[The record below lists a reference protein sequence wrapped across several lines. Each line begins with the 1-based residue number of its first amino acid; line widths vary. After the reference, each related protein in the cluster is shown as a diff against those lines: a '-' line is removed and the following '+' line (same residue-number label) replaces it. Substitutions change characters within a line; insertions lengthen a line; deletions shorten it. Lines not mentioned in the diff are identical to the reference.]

1 MFDCFQFLV
10 NFLLLDDFFDIE
22 ERLNQLLSNR
32 LFLDSLLETKSEL
45 GTCTLQSMFW
55 TTRQLLRA
63 GCR

>member
-1 MFDCFQFLV
+1 MFDFFQFLV

-45 GTCTLQSMFW
+45 GTCTLQSMF
-55 TTRQLLRA
+55 
-63 GCR
+63 